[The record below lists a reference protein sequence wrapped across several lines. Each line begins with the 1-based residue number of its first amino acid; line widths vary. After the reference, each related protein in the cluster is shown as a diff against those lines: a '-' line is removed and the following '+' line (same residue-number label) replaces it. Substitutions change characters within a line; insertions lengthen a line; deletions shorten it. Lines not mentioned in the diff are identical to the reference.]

1 MTETAARQPRPS
13 TSPDM
18 SPDMAREIA
27 IDAYIFA
34 FPMVVMEITRRVST
48 NVQPANGA
56 NSLRIQ
62 SPMNRFTHMPRFPDD
77 SFNAVVRPNADTLYS
92 ALWFDV
98 SAEPLVISVPDSGG
112 RYYLL
117 PMMDMWTHVFAAPG
131 SRTTG
136 THAQT
141 IAITGPGWTGELPE
155 GIRAYRSP
163 TPLGWMIGRT
173 QTNGADD
180 YPAVRSFQ
188 AGIQAMPLSVWNGGT
203 PEPREEPV
211 DSGLDMRAP
220 SDQVLSMDAARFF
233 GIFAELLRA
242 NRPHADDHAMV
253 DRLARIG
260 IVPGED
266 FDLAQLAPELQAAF
280 EEAPALAQR
289 KLAVA
294 LSRTGTLVNGWRMIG
309 HPMGTYGIDYM
320 RRAVIGY
327 FGLGAV
333 PVEDAI
339 YPSALSQADGKP
351 FDSAARYVMHFER
364 DELPPARAFWSLTMY
379 NDKQLFAANPIDRF
393 AIGDRDK
400 LRFNEDGSLDIYI
413 QRDAPD
419 DEWKSN
425 WLPAPASGAFS
436 MNLRL
441 YWPTSAVLDGDWAPP
456 PVKRLD

>member
-1 MTETAARQPRPS
+1 MTKAATIPPLSAELAQ
-13 TSPDM
+13 
-18 SPDMAREIA
+18 EIA

-48 NVQPANGA
+48 NIPPASGA

-62 SPMNRFTHMPRFPDD
+62 APMNRFTHMPRFPDD
-77 SFNAVVRPNADTLYS
+77 NFNAVVRPNADTLYS

-141 IAITGPGWTGELPE
+141 IAITGPDWNGDLPE
-155 GIRAYRSP
+155 GVRAYRSP

-180 YPAVRSFQ
+180 YPAVRNFQ
-188 AGIQAMPLSVWNGGT
+188 AGIEAVPLSAWGNASYQPAEGT
-203 PEPREEPV
+203 FDPA
-211 DSGLDMRAP
+211 LDRRAP
-220 SDQVLSMDAARFF
+220 SDQVMSMDASQFF
-233 GIFAELLRA
+233 GIFAGLLRT
-242 NRPHADDHAMV
+242 NPPHADDHAMI
-253 DRLARIG
+253 DRLARVG
-260 IVPGED
+260 FVPGED
-266 FDLAQLAPELQAAF
+266 FDLARLDPGLQAAF
-280 EEAPALAQR
+280 EAAPARAQR
-289 KLAVA
+289 KLGIAI
-294 LSRTGTLVNGWRMIG
+294 SRTGTLVNGWRMIG

-339 YPSALSQADGKP
+339 YPSALTQADGKP
-351 FDSAARYVMHFER
+351 FDSAAKYVMHFER

-379 NDKQLFAANPIDRF
+379 NEKQLFTANPIDRF

-400 LRFNEDGSLDIYI
+400 LSFNEDGSLDLYI
-413 QRDAPD
+413 QRDMPD
-419 DEWKSN
+419 AEWKSN

-456 PVKRLD
+456 AVKRLD